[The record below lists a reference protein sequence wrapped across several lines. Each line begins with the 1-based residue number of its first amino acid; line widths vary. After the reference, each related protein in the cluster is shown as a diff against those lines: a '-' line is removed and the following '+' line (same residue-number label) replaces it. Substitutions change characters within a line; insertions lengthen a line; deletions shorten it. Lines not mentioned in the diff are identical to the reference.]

1 MKKIYINK
9 TVVSDHNF
17 SELDF
22 DLQEE
27 FGFNYEEFDDLVEIQ
42 KGHGHADAY
51 PIKIDR
57 MIQALESL
65 KNLGATHVELE
76 YHCDHIGYDIT
87 GYEIKLS
94 SNEDIERYVNAKDL
108 EEKKR
113 LKKQDLLRQLK
124 ELDENPNLDQVE
136 DDLPF

>member
-1 MKKIYINK
+1 MKNLYINK
-9 TVVSDHNF
+9 TVISDSNF

-22 DLQEE
+22 DLQDE

-42 KGHGHADAY
+42 KGHGDADAY

-57 MIQALESL
+57 MIQALMNL

-94 SNEDIERYVNAKDL
+94 SNEDIERYIGAKEL
-108 EEKKR
+108 EEKKKQ
-113 LKKQDLLRQLK
+113 KKQELLRQLR
-124 ELDENPNLDQVE
+124 ELEEGPQLDEDE